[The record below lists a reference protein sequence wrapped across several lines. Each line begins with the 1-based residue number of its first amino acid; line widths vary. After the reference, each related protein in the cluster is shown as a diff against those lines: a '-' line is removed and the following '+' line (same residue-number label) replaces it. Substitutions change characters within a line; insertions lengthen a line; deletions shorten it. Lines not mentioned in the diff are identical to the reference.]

1 MRPLLT
7 LLIVLM
13 SSAVRLSASS
23 PDIDFTDDG
32 RPEVSPDLTIL
43 GDSRVSV
50 EAMWTFVAEVNPDFD
65 PAIAE
70 AYYRIGERYGIR
82 GDVALCQAVIETG
95 WFTFSG
101 GTAVTPDQHN
111 YCGLG
116 VTRLGLRGHSFAD
129 IEEGITAQ
137 MQHLYA
143 YATNSPLPKGERRID
158 PRFQYVK
165 RATAPRWADLDNRW
179 AASSTYGASILKLYA
194 QLLTY

>member
-1 MRPLLT
+1 MRT
-7 LLIVLM
+7 LLILVTII
-13 SSAVRLSASS
+13 LSAAARLFASP
-23 PDIDFTDDG
+23 PDINFTDDG
-32 RPEVSPDLTIL
+32 RAEVSPDLTIL
-43 GDSRVSV
+43 GDAQVSV

-70 AYYRIGERYGIR
+70 AYYRIGQRYGIR
-82 GDVALCQAVIETG
+82 GDVALCQAIIETG
-95 WFTFSG
+95 WFTFGG

-129 IEEGITAQ
+129 VDEGITAQ
-137 MQHLYA
+137 IQHLYA
-143 YATNSPLPKGERRID
+143 YATNAALPEGERRID

-179 AASSTYGASILKLYA
+179 AASSTYSASILKLYA